1 MVSRSQQTRLIKLL
15 REKEAMLNKT
25 SDGLKPLPDTFLGF
39 CELVYIK
46 AGSSKVKFSDVIFDY
61 QLELTDYLLQDELR
75 GCVINKGRQLA
86 ITTLTSIL
94 LAYLA
99 CTKNGFVGAWISLS
113 QRDASKVAQD
123 IRDILTDIENA
134 GYIRLESQSLLNIRV
149 QNGGQLIFR
158 PSSVDALRG
167 YSVDVLVGDEI
178 AFNPNMEAIYAAAA
192 PTLTTT
198 NGRFWAI
205 STPNTKEDWHYKL
218 LQAHT
223 PEDPEELST
232 RIVNQLEKPFIT
244 YFNQDT
250 GWGSVYLHWRANP
263 RCLKIENESKGE
275 LGFLGTMKQQL
286 SLDDETIQ
294 REFNLSFTSSSE
306 VFFKAYTLNT
316 MLIDEL
322 PDDIDSGLKF
332 YGLDCSGLTGN
343 DYMVLTIVSQCY
355 DSQTNESYYIL
366 HDMLRMNTGTL
377 ELAMFKIG
385 EKIQGHSEPFFIG
398 IEKNSMGCIYLDEVV
413 RGQLVPEVEGINT
426 TRSNKVEL
434 LSRIRFLAETS
445 KLKVWTGMKS
455 YKQFTK
461 EFLNFKIDGSSSVN
475 DDIPMSL
482 AMLCQGIS
490 KYGL

>member
-1 MVSRSQQTRLIKLL
+1 MPSLAQQSRLVKLL
-15 REKEAMLNKT
+15 REKEALLNKT
-25 SDGLKPLPDTFLGF
+25 SDGLKRLPDTFLGF
-39 CELVYIK
+39 CDLVYIK
-46 AGSSKVKFSDVIFDY
+46 AGSSKVKFSEVIFDY
-61 QLELTDYLLQDELR
+61 QIELTDYLLQDSLR
-75 GCVINKGRQLA
+75 GAVINKGRQLA
-86 ITTLTSIL
+86 ITTLTSII

-167 YSVDVLVGDEI
+167 YSVDILVGDEI

-205 STPNTKEDWHYKL
+205 STPNTKEDWHCKL
-218 LQAHT
+218 LQQHT

-232 RIVNQLEKPFIT
+232 RIVNQQETPFIT
-244 YFNQDT
+244 FFNNNT

-263 RCLKIENESKGE
+263 RCLKVEQESE

-306 VFFKAYTLNT
+306 VFFKADVLNS

-322 PDDIDSGLKF
+322 PSDIDYGLKF

-355 DSQTNESYYIL
+355 NAITNNTYYVL
-366 HDMLRMNTGTL
+366 HDMLRMNKGTL
-377 ELAMFKIG
+377 ELAMFSIG
-385 EKIQGHSEPFFIG
+385 EVIGLHEEPFYIG
-398 IEKNSMGCIYLDEVV
+398 IEKNSMGCIYLDEII
-413 RGQLVPEVEGINT
+413 RNNLVPETEGINT
-426 TRSNKVEL
+426 TRNNKVEL
-434 LSRIRFLAETS
+434 LSRIRFLAETG
-445 KLKVWTGMKS
+445 KLKVWSGMKG
-455 YKQFTK
+455 YKQFTR

>member
-1 MVSRSQQTRLIKLL
+1 MVSYSQQTRLVKLL
-15 REKEAMLNKT
+15 REKEVMLNKT
-25 SDGLKPLPDTFLGF
+25 SDGLKKLPDTFIGF

-46 AGSSKVKFSDVIFDY
+46 AGSSKVKFSEVIFDY
-61 QLELTDYLLQDELR
+61 QIELTEYLLQDGLR

-178 AFNPNMEAIYAAAA
+178 AFNPE
-192 PTLTTT
+192 
-198 NGRFWAI
+198 
-205 STPNTKEDWHYKL
+205 
-218 LQAHT
+218 
-223 PEDPEELST
+223 
-232 RIVNQLEKPFIT
+232 
-244 YFNQDT
+244 T
-250 GWGSVYLHWRANP
+250 GWGSCYLHWRANP
-263 RCLKIENESKGE
+263 RCLKIENESS

-306 VFFKAYTLNT
+306 VFFKADVLNT
-316 MLIDEL
+316 MLIEEL

-343 DYMVLTIVSQCY
+343 DFLVLTIVSQCY
-355 DSQTNESYYIL
+355 DHNTQESYYIL
-366 HDMLRMNTGTL
+366 HDLLRMNKGTL
-377 ELAMFKIG
+377 ELAIFKIG
-385 EKIQGHSEPFFIG
+385 EVIGEHSEPFYIG
-398 IEKNSMGCIYLDEVV
+398 VEKNSMGGIYLDEIV

-434 LSRIRFLAETS
+434 LSRIRFLAETG
-445 KLKVWTGMKS
+445 KLKVWSGMKS
-455 YKQFTK
+455 FKQFTK
-461 EFLNFKIDGSSSVN
+461 EFLNFKIDGSSNVN

-482 AMLCQGIS
+482 SMLCQGIS